1 MRIAVA
7 GSGSIGRRH
16 IVNLHQ
22 LLPSLQIVLIR
33 MPVYQDALSLSL
45 NACTVETIDEAI
57 KLDIDG
63 LIVATPS
70 SEHADLVSHS
80 LRAGIPTY
88 IEKPVVAT
96 LSQFELLSTQLSTLE
111 VAPPTL
117 VGCNLRYLPSL
128 RLAQKLVADG
138 ALGNIARAT
147 FECAQWLPDWRPSIN
162 YKHSYSASPSLG
174 GGVLLDLIHEFDSA
188 FWFLGRQTLL
198 SSHTTRN
205 SSLEIDTEHA
215 AVSVL
220 RSDQQTL
227 ITIGLDYVSRTPYR
241 RYHLIGDNS
250 SLLWDLSSKQ
260 LYLQEKNGKTTML
273 TCDPSDFDVSQT
285 YLEAMRHFIDL
296 IRHKRQS
303 QHPLE
308 EGLIVT
314 KSALEAKAL
323 SGS

>member
-7 GSGSIGRRH
+7 GTGSIGTRH
-16 IVNLHQ
+16 IDNLRH

-33 MPVYQDALSLSL
+33 KPVYQDPLSVSL
-45 NACTVETIDEAI
+45 QASIVETLDEAI
-57 KLDIDG
+57 NHDIDG
-63 LIVATPS
+63 LIIATPS
-70 SEHADLVSHS
+70 SQHADLVSRS
-80 LRAGIPTY
+80 LQAGIPTY
-88 IEKPVVAT
+88 IEKPVVANLT
-96 LSQFELLSTQLSTLE
+96 QHELLSSQLSSLE
-111 VAPPTL
+111 VPAPTL
-117 VGCNLRYLPSL
+117 VGCNLRYLASL

-138 ALGNIARAT
+138 ALGNIVRAT
-147 FECAQWLPDWRPSIN
+147 FECAQWLPDWRPSTN

-174 GGVLLDLIHEFDSA
+174 GGVLLDLIHEFDSS
-188 FWFLGRQTLL
+188 FWFLGRQSLL
-198 SSHTTRN
+198 SCHITRN

-241 RYHLIGDNS
+241 RYHLIGDSS

-260 LYLQEKNGKTTML
+260 LCLHSKQGTATIL
-273 TCDPSDFDVSQT
+273 TSDPSDFDVTQT

-296 IRHKRQS
+296 IHNRCQS
-303 QHPLE
+303 QHPLG

-314 KSALEAKAL
+314 KSVLDAKAY